1 MDQIKHH
8 SGERET
14 RRVGA
19 CELTLDQE
27 AGEYITMSLSYS
39 DDLLLTPNYQDACV
53 LFQVLKFTLI
63 DKRPVSDYHDFHEAI
78 RSSGAS
84 CWWPL
89 RPLFRH
95 RETTPFSF
103 HLASGPIS
111 YFANPTRLSELYR
124 DICSATQSLGLDPQ
138 TYFAPISENQNPK
151 QKPKTRKVH
160 TGCTQPVNAVR
171 KKQSRTKH

>member
-1 MDQIKHH
+1 MEQIKHD
-8 SGERET
+8 SGERVT

-19 CELTLDQE
+19 CELTLEQE
-27 AGEYITMSLSYS
+27 TGEYITMALSYS
-39 DDLLLTPNYQDACV
+39 DELLLTPNYQDACV

-84 CWWPL
+84 GWWPL
-89 RPLFRH
+89 QPLLRH

-111 YFANPTRLSELYR
+111 YFANPARLTELYQ
-124 DICSATQSLGLDPQ
+124 DICRAAHSFGLDPQ
-138 TYFAPISENQNPK
+138 TYFALQNQE
-151 QKPKTRKVH
+151 QKRKREKS
-160 TGCTQPVNAVR
+160 TPDAP
-171 KKQSRTKH
+171 SL